1 MKGGTLLVG
10 VIALGLGIAYGPQ
23 LIEKLPAPISGFL
36 TRLGGEPDVVETL
49 VTSVQKMNDLSVF
62 GAQLVSVVHS
72 GQDGLIDALDTT
84 TAVIVPG
91 TVRFTVS
98 LSTLDRGAF
107 TWDAATQRL
116 VVVVPDP
123 VPTEP
128 NIDGARARAL
138 VDGIDLQSGDE
149 RQQLLQKSLAVARK
163 DIVAKARDPQ
173 LMNAARDAGRAALQ
187 ANFAAPLV
195 AAGFK
200 PTVTVRFASEALLK
214 G

>member
-91 TVRFTVS
+91 TVRYTVG

-163 DIVAKARDPQ
+163 DIVAKAHDPQ

-187 ANFAAPLV
+187 ANFAAPLI
-195 AAGFK
+195 AAGLN

>member
-91 TVRFTVS
+91 TVRYTVS